1 MVRSREFTNRKSGV
15 NGLHLVASLADRND
29 RCMFTAVLLAGFFLL
44 VATQT
49 DVMPVRMILL
59 LLAALVVIG
68 AGASEHHGS

>member
-1 MVRSREFTNRKSGV
+1 
-15 NGLHLVASLADRND
+15 LDLVALLGDRND

-49 DVMPVRMILL
+49 EVMPVRFILL
-59 LLAALVVIG
+59 LLAALIIIG

>member
-1 MVRSREFTNRKSGV
+1 MLG
-15 NGLHLVASLADRND
+15 DRND

-49 DVMPVRMILL
+49 EVMPVRFILL
-59 LLAALVVIG
+59 LLAALIIIG